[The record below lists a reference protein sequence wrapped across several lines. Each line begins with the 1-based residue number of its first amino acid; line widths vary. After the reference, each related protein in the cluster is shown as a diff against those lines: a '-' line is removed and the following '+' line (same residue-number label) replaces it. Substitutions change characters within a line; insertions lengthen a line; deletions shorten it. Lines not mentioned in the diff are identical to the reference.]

1 MKFKRYRLIY
11 SKNINEEKKDKSK
24 ESNHMNSGKIK
35 KEIQSN
41 YIRIL
46 GHDCMKN
53 NSNKTIIIINNKKYK
68 QKQFINGLKKDEIKI
83 NIILC
88 LDISNV
94 IHIFENCIKLKDI
107 SFKTNIIDIN
117 DEMNQLEEIYPKYED
132 NNDNDNSNNTCGT
145 NLKNDYLNYSKITKT
160 TDNYGYSDFSTMN
173 CIQSGIK
180 INEYAISIVLVA
192 LS

>member
-46 GHDCMKN
+46 GHDFMKN

-68 QKQFINGLKKDEIKI
+68 QKEFINGLKKDEIKI

-88 LDISNV
+88 LDISNFG
-94 IHIFENCIKLKDI
+94 HIFDNCIRLKDI
-107 SFKTNIIDIN
+107 SLKKNIIDIN
-117 DEMNQLEEIYPKYED
+117 DEEFHIEKYII
-132 NNDNDNSNNTCGT
+132 NM
-145 NLKNDYLNYSKITKT
+145 KITI
-160 TDNYGYSDFSTMN
+160 MIVMIMIIVIILVEQ
-173 CIQSGIK
+173 IQKMI
-180 INEYAISIVLVA
+180 I
-192 LS
+192 